1 MLVFIS
7 ILVTKNVKKY
17 KSMQNLKK
25 KYKFNR
31 LPVFENTLS
40 NLVISVGF
48 FSFLKDYVGKNSP
61 LDNRI
66 KS

>member
-25 KYKFNR
+25 NTHT
-31 LPVFENTLS
+31 LPLFENTLS

-48 FSFLKDYVGKNSP
+48 FSFLKDYVGENPP